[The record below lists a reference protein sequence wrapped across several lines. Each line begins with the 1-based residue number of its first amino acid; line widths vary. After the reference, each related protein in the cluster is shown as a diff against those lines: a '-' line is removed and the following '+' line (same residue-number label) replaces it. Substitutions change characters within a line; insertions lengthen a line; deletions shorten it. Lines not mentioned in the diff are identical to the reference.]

1 REQLT
6 RLGGLSETDA
16 GRFEVEALSPNLLDW
31 RTRVR
36 YAVDSR
42 GKPGLRR
49 HRSHEIIHIDKC
61 VIATPAIR
69 EHDALARRWPGGGE
83 VALVD
88 DDSEEL
94 SVLTHQ
100 GRRTKLA
107 EGDGEIVQSAVGR
120 R

>member
-1 REQLT
+1 
-6 RLGGLSETDA
+6 
-16 GRFEVEALSPNLLDW
+16 
-31 RTRVR
+31 
-36 YAVDSR
+36 
-42 GKPGLRR
+42 
-49 HRSHEIIHIDKC
+49 IDKC

-120 R
+120 RFRMSAEAFWQVHPRAADRFAATAVELSGVRPGDKVWDLYAGAGLFAAAFARE